1 MATANLDY
9 FFCPKSVALIGASE
23 KIGVGRTMMFNLL
36 KSPFGG
42 VIYPINPKSPS
53 ILGVQAYKS
62 ITEIGKD
69 KVDLAIIAINAKFV
83 PASVKECAAMGVK
96 ACIIVSAGFAEMG
109 EPGRKLEA
117 EIMSYAKPAGMRI
130 VGPNCLGVSYSPSGL
145 NATFAADM
153 IAKGKVAFFSQS
165 GALCTAVLDYSRK
178 AGFGFSAFVSVG
190 SMLDVDWPAL
200 IEYFGND
207 EGTSAICIYMETVGK
222 AKPFLEACQKVS
234 QKKPI
239 IVIKAG
245 RSAAGA
251 KAAASH
257 TGALAG
263 ADDIAN
269 AAFERAGVLRVI
281 DINDMFALMELLN
294 NQPRPK
300 GNKLT
305 IITNAGGPGVLSTDA
320 LTTNGGA
327 LAPISPETLE
337 EFNKFLPAAWSHN
350 NPIDVL
356 GDAQPDRYEKTV
368 RICAQDPNVDGILV
382 ILTPQDMT
390 DPTAT
395 AQILT
400 EHANCGKLF
409 MCAWMGGHDVEAGA
423 EILRK
428 NKIPAFTYPDEAVK
442 VFSYLSKYHSSIET
456 LKEPTPATPALGF
469 DIEEARKTVRGIYT
483 NAFNKGRTILSEYE
497 AKQVLA
503 AYHIPCG
510 QTLLGQTPEECVE
523 CAKKIGFPV
532 VMKVHSETITHKS
545 DVGGVKLNIK
555 NEDEVKKAYEEIKAN
570 VAKHAS
576 VDQFLGCVVLPMI
589 TMKDSYEVILG
600 ANIDPQFGPVI
611 LFGLGGVLVEVM
623 KDTAMGLA
631 PLNRTYAEIMIKK
644 TKIAKAFA
652 GVRGR
657 APVKMDELID
667 TIVKMSYLV
676 ADHPMIKEFDIN
688 PLLAS
693 PEGIMALDARII
705 IYDEKK
711 GKDEAALPHSCVPTN

>member
-1 MATANLDY
+1 MSNLD
-9 FFCPKSVALIGASE
+9 FFFKPKSVALIGASE
-23 KIGVGRTMMFNLL
+23 SIGVGRTMMFNLL

-42 VIYPINPKSPS
+42 VVYPVNPKRPAV
-53 ILGVQAYKS
+53 LGVTAYKS
-62 ITEIGKD
+62 VTLIGKD
-69 KVDLAIIAINAKFV
+69 KVDLAIIAVNAKFV
-83 PASVKECAAMGVK
+83 PNTVKECAEMGVK

-109 EPGRKLEA
+109 APGRELERQ
-117 EIMSYAKPAGMRI
+117 IMSYAAPAGMRV
-130 VGPNCLGVSYSPSGL
+130 VGPNCLGVMYSPSGL

-153 IAKGKVAFFSQS
+153 IKPGKVAFFSQS

-178 AGFGFSAFVSVG
+178 ADFGFSAFVSVG

-200 IEYFGND
+200 INYFGDD

-222 AKPFLEACQKVS
+222 AKPFLEACQRVS

-281 DINDMFALMELLN
+281 EITDLFALMEILN
-294 NQPRPK
+294 NQPRPT

-320 LTTNGGA
+320 LDTGGGK
-327 LAPISPETLE
+327 LAPITPERLE
-337 EFNKFLPAAWSHN
+337 EFNKFLPDAWSHN

-356 GDAQPDRYEKTV
+356 GDAQPDRYEKV
-368 RICAQDPNVDGILV
+368 VKVCAADDNVDGILV

-395 AQILT
+395 AEMLT
-400 EHANCGKLF
+400 AHSNCGKLF
-409 MCAWMGGHDVEAGA
+409 MCSWMGGHDVEAG
-423 EILRK
+423 ENILRK
-428 NKIPAFTYPDEAVK
+428 AKVPVFSFPDEAVR
-442 VFSYLSKYHSSIET
+442 VFNYLSKYNSNIEH
-456 LKEPTPATPALGF
+456 LKEPTPATPELGF
-469 DIEEARKTVRGIYT
+469 DIEAARKTVRDIYC
-483 NAFNKGRTILSEYE
+483 NAFSKGRTILSEYE

-510 QTLLGQTPEECVE
+510 QTLLGKTPDEAVE

-555 NEDEVKKAYEEIKAN
+555 DEAGVRAAYEEIKAN
-570 VAKHAS
+570 VTKNAS
-576 VDQFLGCVVLPMI
+576 AADFLGCVVLPMI
-589 TMKDSYEVILG
+589 TLKDSYEIIIG

-631 PLNRTYAEIMIKK
+631 PLNKTYAKLMIEK
-644 TKIAKAFA
+644 TKIAKALH

-657 APVKMDELID
+657 APVNMDQLVD
-667 TIVKMSYLV
+667 TIIKMSYLV
-676 ADHPMIKEFDIN
+676 SDHPMIKEFDIN

-693 PEGIMALDARII
+693 PDGIMALDARII
-705 IYDEKK
+705 IYDKEHC
-711 GKDEAALPHSCVPTN
+711 KDEASLPHSCVPVH